1 MNFQRL
7 LASFTLVA
15 ALLLPA
21 AAQTPEGFETTDK
34 QKQAQQL
41 AERKK
46 ELERKTRELLN
57 EVIGSAAGLK
67 LPENRALVQASAA
80 DLLWPSDEKRAR
92 ALFAEALRNLNEAL
106 LQAARS
112 SSAPAD
118 RSNQS
123 QALVQQRK
131 ELLQAVA
138 RRDADMALEMLRATR
153 MQAPAGA
160 GSTEQS
166 TSEEQRMERMLA
178 IEVAVKDPKRALQ
191 MAEKSLAAGVSF
203 ELLNLLARLNAKD
216 AESATRLAAAIIN
229 RLHSEKLES
238 NLEAA
243 WLAVSLLR
251 LSLPRHPDSSF
262 AVLGQYETVGP
273 PLKLDERDLRD
284 LLEMIA
290 AALLSGWQ
298 TSQLLVALPDLMP
311 EFESRLPER
320 AALLRRRIAEV
331 SQKLDP
337 QFSETLRYNSLLEK
351 GTIEELLAAAAK
363 APERMRDMLYSQ
375 AGWKAMSAGDAERAR
390 RIVNDNVRD
399 AADRERMLESIE
411 RALLWQAVQKERL
424 DEARRS
430 IARIKSKDERVLML
444 CGMARQAADKGDRR
458 LALELLGEALP
469 FVTLKPNND
478 QQLSTLLQL
487 VRAYALLEP
496 ARSFEIIEPLVDRA
510 NELLAAA
517 AVLEGFVG
525 RRGAF
530 RQGELVLPPG
540 YSDISLRFQQYGKE
554 LGALALFNFE
564 RTKAAADKFQ
574 RSEARIMAR
583 LLIIQGVLA
592 ERLGSATVRPGGP
605 IVVQQ

>member
-469 FVTLKPNND
+469 FVTLTPNND